1 MTEPTTTPPTTIA
14 TEWTERI
21 YSPLHRL
28 RGTIRR
34 YILWD
39 TLVLTVIALAT
50 WFWVGLLLDYGVF
63 KLTGWDWVQI
73 LPWSVRLVVLAAIS
87 AVIVFVVAMSLRS
100 LLRRFRPESLA
111 LVLERRFPRLLR
123 DQLITAV
130 ELTDLDRAES
140 YGYSRQMIIATV
152 REVSARVDQIPVR
165 EVFNWGR
172 LYRRVAWSIFLTLG
186 LLAVA
191 AVGYFA
197 WARRLAAADF
207 GYRFRDVAAIWF
219 ERNVL
224 LRETLWPRRALLQ
237 LLDFPASGELR
248 IGRDAPS
255 PRIRVQALKWVIADE
270 ASAEGW
276 RPLRWSDLSRD
287 WLLGPSVPA
296 LPIVLLMPPAASATP
311 PPADDPFWTLDRIE
325 GLLEQEETR
334 RRLLAGGIT
343 AEEYEALRGV
353 FEVLDQKAAAAAM
366 SRRLR
371 KLEVPADVRIHY
383 WGARSRDE
391 APMARQQ
398 TGVNE
403 FSVVLS
409 DLKESVRFYVE
420 GEDYTTYPYRRITL
434 VPPPMLIRLEKDEF
448 LPAYPYHR
456 PPADGT
462 SADLKGK
469 KQARTGVGVS
479 LTGTASRM
487 EIARGADLI
496 LRGEVDKDLD
506 EARLRYRTAG
516 GDGEIGRT
524 QAVALNPDRRTFE
537 IAFRNITQP
546 IEFDFEF
553 IDTDQVRSV
562 RQVIIQPI
570 EDRIPEVNVV
580 VETIRKVGGNYMC
593 TPYAMLPFAG
603 TVRDDHGLSK
613 VEYAASYSRVESMQA
628 LALRAAVAAGV
639 MQLVSGSLAPRELLA
654 APGIVDY
661 LVRMSDSRESATA
674 LAPIPMRTFL
684 EIAQEK
690 DREHRYGK
698 ADLDGRLAEGTA
710 NLEELK
716 RQRQIT
722 QFDIKPNLEWL
733 DLQEQVSDF
742 QKGLDATIRPRYRL
756 RITIQATD
764 NNVETG
770 PRTGQNPETFTFLVV
785 PYEELLAEM
794 NKDEEN
800 LGYKAQELADKVY
813 ELRDAIDKV
822 VERMPREAGSDD
834 FRASASRVE
843 EILIEL
849 EKSSDVAREILTD
862 CQRLLKEGQVNR
874 LPQNF
879 IENKERI
886 IGLLD
891 EALRN
896 HFERAREAHGVFRD
910 ALQTRQPVAPPIV
923 ESSRQ
928 RQDELIR
935 QIDQIR
941 DLLATALGIT
951 KIAKHLSDVI
961 QNRLDFGALTQMVLQ
976 DAKDK
981 IEHSLGEL
989 APTAPAVELKR
1000 GERRLVTIDLGRDDF
1015 VRGRLAVA
1023 LDIPQASGLT
1033 ATSPVF
1039 VARLAP
1045 SAQVEIAAGEQTGTF
1060 EVPVRITNP
1069 DGTSIRYKDD
1079 QRFVLRVTVR

>member
-383 WGARSRDE
+383 WGARQRDE
-391 APMARQQ
+391 A
-398 TGVNE
+398 
-403 FSVVLS
+403 
-409 DLKESVRFYVE
+409 
-420 GEDYTTYPYRRITL
+420 
-434 VPPPMLIRLEKDEF
+434 
-448 LPAYPYHR
+448 
-456 PPADGT
+456 
-462 SADLKGK
+462 
-469 KQARTGVGVS
+469 
-479 LTGTASRM
+479 
-487 EIARGADLI
+487 
-496 LRGEVDKDLD
+496 
-506 EARLRYRTAG
+506 
-516 GDGEIGRT
+516 
-524 QAVALNPDRRTFE
+524 
-537 IAFRNITQP
+537 
-546 IEFDFEF
+546 
-553 IDTDQVRSV
+553 
-562 RQVIIQPI
+562 
-570 EDRIPEVNVV
+570 
-580 VETIRKVGGNYMC
+580 
-593 TPYAMLPFAG
+593 
-603 TVRDDHGLSK
+603 
-613 VEYAASYSRVESMQA
+613 
-628 LALRAAVAAGV
+628 
-639 MQLVSGSLAPRELLA
+639 
-654 APGIVDY
+654 
-661 LVRMSDSRESATA
+661 
-674 LAPIPMRTFL
+674 
-684 EIAQEK
+684 
-690 DREHRYGK
+690 
-698 ADLDGRLAEGTA
+698 
-710 NLEELK
+710 
-716 RQRQIT
+716 
-722 QFDIKPNLEWL
+722 
-733 DLQEQVSDF
+733 
-742 QKGLDATIRPRYRL
+742 
-756 RITIQATD
+756 
-764 NNVETG
+764 
-770 PRTGQNPETFTFLVV
+770 
-785 PYEELLAEM
+785 
-794 NKDEEN
+794 
-800 LGYKAQELADKVY
+800 
-813 ELRDAIDKV
+813 
-822 VERMPREAGSDD
+822 
-834 FRASASRVE
+834 
-843 EILIEL
+843 
-849 EKSSDVAREILTD
+849 
-862 CQRLLKEGQVNR
+862 
-874 LPQNF
+874 
-879 IENKERI
+879 
-886 IGLLD
+886 
-891 EALRN
+891 
-896 HFERAREAHGVFRD
+896 
-910 ALQTRQPVAPPIV
+910 
-923 ESSRQ
+923 
-928 RQDELIR
+928 
-935 QIDQIR
+935 
-941 DLLATALGIT
+941 
-951 KIAKHLSDVI
+951 
-961 QNRLDFGALTQMVLQ
+961 
-976 DAKDK
+976 
-981 IEHSLGEL
+981 
-989 APTAPAVELKR
+989 
-1000 GERRLVTIDLGRDDF
+1000 
-1015 VRGRLAVA
+1015 
-1023 LDIPQASGLT
+1023 
-1033 ATSPVF
+1033 
-1039 VARLAP
+1039 
-1045 SAQVEIAAGEQTGTF
+1045 
-1060 EVPVRITNP
+1060 
-1069 DGTSIRYKDD
+1069 
-1079 QRFVLRVTVR
+1079 